1 MADVTISIN
10 GRNYE
15 ISCDK
20 GQESRVADLAAYVDQ
35 CLRQIATSGAAYSDA
50 HLLVIT
56 SLVLAD
62 ELYEARNGVSPDS
75 KPLAATSEQAE
86 SAVSAEEQQKI
97 LELFDNLTQRIENIA
112 SKVEAA

>member
-10 GRNYE
+10 GRNYD

-35 CLRQIATSGAAYSDA
+35 RLRQIASSGAAYNDA

-62 ELYEARNGVSPDS
+62 ELYEARNAAPAAEGS
-75 KPLAATSEQAE
+75 KPAETVVSE
-86 SAVSAEEQQKI
+86 EEQQKI